1 MTKGL
6 RLVGSGLRFARRRPR
21 ESWLLARAAGWVVV
35 VSSLVK
41 FLPLP
46 RVLTL
51 VSPRGARRPRS
62 NAHVSDEQLVQL
74 IDAML
79 AYNVL
84 CFTPTCW
91 KRAPVLHRYLAL
103 AGRETRIVFGLR
115 KKAGTRS
122 PATHGSKPAAS
133 RSTKP
138 TRPTTRSPTRS
149 LPPTRPPARSNSQF
163 KKRRAPLWG
172 APLQVYRGRRW

>member
-6 RLVGSGLRFARRRPR
+6 RLVGSGLRFVRRRPR

-46 RVLTL
+46 RVLAL
-51 VSPRGARRPRS
+51 ISPRGSSRPRS

-115 KKAGTRS
+115 KEGGDALAGHAWLEADGVPIYEAAAPNYTVTYTFPS
-122 PATHGSKPAAS
+122 PDT
-133 RSTKP
+133 
-138 TRPTTRSPTRS
+138 
-149 LPPTRPPARSNSQF
+149 PARPVKQSI
-163 KKRRAPLWG
+163 
-172 APLQVYRGRRW
+172 